1 MPQPKIF
8 QAELI
13 KPKEQIVA
21 DTIQPKIKVEDKIEI
36 VQSIV
41 SKPTFETKP
50 DLDKEVAKITEN
62 KALPEPQE
70 KPKVAI
76 SDDDID
82 DDTDDLDKI
91 KSDIM
96 RVLSKLDQAEVE

>member
-1 MPQPKIF
+1 MARRQQIF
-8 QAELI
+8 ECLGNDLAN
-13 KPKEQIVA
+13 KER
-21 DTIQPKIKVEDKIEI
+21 TIT
-36 VQSIV
+36 

-50 DLDKEVAKITEN
+50 DLDKEVAKITEH

-70 KPKVAI
+70 KSKVSI

-82 DDTDDLDKI
+82 EDTDDLDKI

>member
-1 MPQPKIF
+1 
-8 QAELI
+8 
-13 KPKEQIVA
+13 
-21 DTIQPKIKVEDKIEI
+21 
-36 VQSIV
+36 
-41 SKPTFETKP
+41 
-50 DLDKEVAKITEN
+50 
-62 KALPEPQE
+62 
-70 KPKVAI
+70 VAI

>member
-8 QAELI
+8 QPELI

-21 DTIQPKIKVEDKIEI
+21 EIIQPKIKVEDKIEI
-36 VQSIV
+36 VQSII
-41 SKPTFETKP
+41 SKPIFETKP
-50 DLDKEVAKITEN
+50 DLDKEVAKITEH

-70 KPKVAI
+70 KSKVSI

-82 DDTDDLDKI
+82 EDTDDLDKI
-91 KSDIM
+91 KRDIM